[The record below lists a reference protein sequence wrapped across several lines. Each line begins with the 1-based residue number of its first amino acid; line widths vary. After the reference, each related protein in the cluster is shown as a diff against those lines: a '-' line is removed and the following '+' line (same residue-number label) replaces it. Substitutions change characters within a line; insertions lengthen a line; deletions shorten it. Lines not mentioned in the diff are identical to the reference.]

1 MMKPVRCN
9 ASGQVSCAPRWVLGG
24 VVMLLVLVLTACP
37 APEDGVNEPPLNAPP
52 AALLHH
58 V

>member
-9 ASGQVSCAPRWVLGG
+9 ASRQVSCRWLLGG

-52 AALLHH
+52 AAVLRY